1 MGQDD
6 DKNLTAE
13 SKEILTII
21 AVVLAFVLI
30 VLAAIHVSNW
40 VIN

>member
-1 MGQDD
+1 MGRDD
-6 DKNLTAE
+6 NKILTPE

-21 AVVLAFVLI
+21 AVVPVFVLI

-40 VIN
+40 VLN